1 MNDEPAYE
9 TLANDGVI
17 CAAHPGI
24 ICSVLLVPTDQN
36 QQLWRAHFTGNQL
49 PALPLSVV
57 DGADATRG
65 EGERGLRGKWL
76 IVTRDSGGCEATC
89 EQKLFAMRQSRL
101 IVGREMDRV
110 VRVVLIEDD
119 TRPSSELV
127 KRYQGTAW
135 VAAKS
140 SPWLSSLP
148 IPAQDASNGRA
159 FFYAVD
165 PLGNVFMR
173 YGADADTKLI
183 AKDLRQVLKASQ
195 IG

>member
-1 MNDEPAYE
+1 MSSRMKLSLMMALFALP
-9 TLANDGVI
+9 TLASFTAFYWFPPTKTNNYGELISPVI
-17 CAAHPGI
+17 
-24 ICSVLLVPTDQN
+24 N
-36 QQLWRAHFTGNQL
+36 L

-65 EGERGLRGKWL
+65 EGEHGLRGKWL
-76 IVTRDSGGCEATC
+76 IVTRDGGGCEATC
-89 EQKLFAMRQSRL
+89 EQKLFAMRQTRL

-119 TRPSSELV
+119 AKPPAELV
-127 KRYQGTAW
+127 RRYQGTAW
-135 VAAKS
+135 VSAKS
-140 SPWLSSLP
+140 SPWLSRLP
-148 IPAQDASNGRA
+148 TPTQDASNGRA